1 MRGEMI
7 GRHAAVLALVLSLLC
22 CGGSHSSGSGGP
34 PPPTGVFAHYALTGN
49 VQPVRD
55 PSIIR
60 QNATYYQFTT
70 DIGSPTSNFI
80 LIRCSTD
87 HLNWKLCGHVFDQLP
102 SWIPPKVPGIG
113 GIWAPDISF
122 FNGLYHLYYAGSTFA
137 SNRSVIG
144 LATTPTLDSTDPS
157 YLWTDQ
163 GEVLGSVPTDDFNAI
178 DPSIL
183 PDTDGSV
190 WLTYGSYW
198 TGIKQRQIDPATGML
213 LGSNSTIYSLA
224 TRPSVQ
230 FNPIE
235 GSSLVHHGAFYYL
248 FVSFDNCCDPDPYK
262 CTYRIMVGRS
272 ASVHG
277 PFADQSGVPM
287 LLGGGTQL
295 LAGNNNTWNA
305 PGGETVYLDQQQGD
319 LIVFHALQLPGG
331 AAYLYVNPLT
341 WDTNNWPTIQ
351 P

>member
-1 MRGEMI
+1 MTGGLV
-7 GRHAAVLALVLSLLC
+7 GRCIAAFAVAAALLS
-22 CGGSHSSGSGGP
+22 CGGHNSGSAGT

-55 PSIIR
+55 PSVIR
-60 QNATYYQFTT
+60 QNSTYYQFST
-70 DIGSPTSNFI
+70 DIGLPTSDFI

-87 HLNWKLCGHVFDQLP
+87 RINWQLCGHVFDQLP
-102 SWIPPKVPGIG
+102 AWIPAKVPGIG
-113 GIWAPDISF
+113 GIWAPDISL

-144 LATTPTLDSTDPS
+144 LATTPTLDLTDPS
-157 YLWTDQ
+157 HPWTDQ
-163 GEVLGSVPTDDFNAI
+163 GEVLESVATDDFNAI
-178 DPSIL
+178 DPSL
-183 PDTDGSV
+183 LADTDGTV

-198 TGIKQRQIDPATGML
+198 TGIKQRQIDPATGL
-213 LGSNSTIYSLA
+213 LLTSDPTVYSLA
-224 TRPSVQ
+224 TRPGVQ

-235 GSSLVHHGAFYYL
+235 GSSLVHRGSFYYL

-262 CTYRIMVGRS
+262 CTYRIMVGRGT
-272 ASVHG
+272 SVHG
-277 PFADQSGVPM
+277 PFLDQSGAAM
-287 LLGGGTQL
+287 LNGGGTQL

-331 AAYLYVNPLT
+331 AAYLYVNSLT
-341 WDTNNWPTIQ
+341 WDNDNWPTIQ